1 MTGYGTGI
9 SRLRGFKKNKNEM
22 QNKSRLFI
30 ASCIALVVTS
40 MTFAIRAR
48 LETVFGPEGVGLT
61 LEQIGYAFT
70 PAFWGFTLAMVI
82 GGPLVDTLGIKRITY
97 FAFAAHLLGIVL
109 TLMANSMMSLFIA
122 TVFIGIG
129 NGFVEAA
136 LNPMVA
142 SLYPDEKTKMLNR
155 FHVWFPGGIVIGAFL
170 GYLIMDVM
178 GLGWQVMVGT
188 LFIPLIVYGYLFIG
202 QEFPR
207 TERVEMGVSNSDMWK
222 SIVSPLFL
230 FMGFCMLLTAATE
243 LGTNQRIESLLAAS
257 GVVPLLVLAFINGIM
272 AIGRAFAGPIAH
284 RLKPSGML
292 LFSAIFS
299 FLGLWAFTQLSG
311 GMTFVAA
318 GIFAIGITFFW
329 PTMLSFIAEN
339 IPQSGAL
346 GLSVIGGLGMLS
358 VSIVLPVM
366 GKILDDATGVDALKL
381 MSILPGILIVL
392 FGGLYIYM
400 KNQKQASGH

>member
-1 MTGYGTGI
+1 
-9 SRLRGFKKNKNEM
+9 M
-22 QNKSRLFI
+22 QNKTRLFV

-70 PAFWGFTLAMVI
+70 PAFWGFTLAMII
-82 GGPLVDTLGIKRITY
+82 GGPLVDSLGIKRITQM
-97 FAFAAHLLGIVL
+97 AFLSHLIGITMTIL
-109 TLMANSMMSLFIA
+109 ASDMMSLFIA
-122 TVFIGIG
+122 TVFIGVG

-142 SLYPDEKTKMLNR
+142 SLYPNQKTKMLNR

-170 GYLIMDVM
+170 GYVLMDVM
-178 GLGWQVMVGT
+178 GLNWQVMVGT
-188 LFIPLIVYGYLFIG
+188 LFIPLVIYGYMFWG
-202 QEFPR
+202 EEFPK
-207 TERVEMGVSNSDMWK
+207 TERVEMGVSNKDMWS
-222 SIVSPLFL
+222 SIFTPLFL

-243 LGTNQRIESLLAAS
+243 LGTNQRIESLLSES
-257 GVVPLLVLAFINGIM
+257 GVVPLLILAFINGIM
-272 AIGRAFAGPIAH
+272 AVGRAFAGPIAH
-284 RLKPSGML
+284 KLKPSGML
-292 LFSAIFS
+292 LFSAVFS
-299 FLGLWAFTQLSG
+299 FLGLWTFTQVSG
-311 GMTFVAA
+311 GMTFLAA
-318 GIFAIGITFFW
+318 GIFAVGITFFW

-339 IPQSGAL
+339 KPESGAL
-346 GLSVIGGLGMLS
+346 GLSVMGGLGMLS

-392 FGGLYIYM
+392 FAGLYFYM
-400 KNQKQASGH
+400 RNRRATA